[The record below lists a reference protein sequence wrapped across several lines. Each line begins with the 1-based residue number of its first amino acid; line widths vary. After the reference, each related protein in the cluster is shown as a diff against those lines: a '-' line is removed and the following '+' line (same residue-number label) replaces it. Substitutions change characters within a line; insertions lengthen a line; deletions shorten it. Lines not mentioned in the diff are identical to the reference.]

1 MNLALYDCDV
11 LVVTGTSYFLWVMDN
26 LKEISAEVARIWEE
40 DHKKEE
46 EDEGQEDRSRQETDT
61 IGSDSKCCELE
72 YHKVTPTRPEILS
85 LYPSFQLSDRVSDI
99 DRKIV
104 MVSDKLNLM
113 VENQEKLVKIHS
125 KYRWGPSV
133 NIYMIRAGHCP
144 CSPPNSQ

>member
-46 EDEGQEDRSRQETDT
+46 EEEEGQEDRSRQETDT

-72 YHKVTPTRPEILS
+72 YHKVSPSRPELPKSRNILS
-85 LYPSFQLSDRVSDI
+85 VILHFSCRIECRTLTGRS
-99 DRKIV
+99 
-104 MVSDKLNLM
+104 
-113 VENQEKLVKIHS
+113 
-125 KYRWGPSV
+125 
-133 NIYMIRAGHCP
+133 
-144 CSPPNSQ
+144 

>member
-46 EDEGQEDRSRQETDT
+46 EEEGQEDRSRQETDT

-72 YHKVTPTRPEILS
+72 YHKVSPIRSRNVYIYSILS
-85 LYPSFQLSDRVSDI
+85 CRIECRTLTGRS
-99 DRKIV
+99 
-104 MVSDKLNLM
+104 
-113 VENQEKLVKIHS
+113 
-125 KYRWGPSV
+125 
-133 NIYMIRAGHCP
+133 
-144 CSPPNSQ
+144 

>member
-46 EDEGQEDRSRQETDT
+46 EEEGHEDRSRQETDT

-72 YHKVTPTRPEILS
+72 YHKVSPTRSRNVHVHSILHS
-85 LYPSFQLSDRVSDI
+85 AFQLSDRVSDI

-125 KYRWGPSV
+125 KYRYRAPDCK
-133 NIYMIRAGHCP
+133 NIQHFG
-144 CSPPNSQ
+144 

>member
-46 EDEGQEDRSRQETDT
+46 EEEEGQEDRSRQETET

-72 YHKVTPTRPEILS
+72 YHKVSPLANPTRNILS
-85 LYPSFQLSDRVSDI
+85 RMHFSCRTECRTLTGRS
-99 DRKIV
+99 
-104 MVSDKLNLM
+104 
-113 VENQEKLVKIHS
+113 
-125 KYRWGPSV
+125 
-133 NIYMIRAGHCP
+133 
-144 CSPPNSQ
+144 

>member
-46 EDEGQEDRSRQETDT
+46 EEEGQEDRSRQETDT

-72 YHKVTPTRPEILS
+72 YHKVTLTRSRNVHVHSI

-125 KYRWGPSV
+125 KYRYRAPDCH
-133 NIYMIRAGHCP
+133 NIQHLI
-144 CSPPNSQ
+144 

>member
-46 EDEGQEDRSRQETDT
+46 EEEEGQEDRSRQETET

-72 YHKVTPTRPEILS
+72 YHKVSPNRPEIF
-85 LYPSFQLSDRVSDI
+85 YPILHFSCRTECRTLTGRS
-99 DRKIV
+99 
-104 MVSDKLNLM
+104 
-113 VENQEKLVKIHS
+113 
-125 KYRWGPSV
+125 
-133 NIYMIRAGHCP
+133 
-144 CSPPNSQ
+144 